1 MRRRSLLATLAAG
14 GAGAAGWAAALR
26 PGTAAAAEPL
36 VTADRI
42 VFGQT
47 AALGGPAS
55 ALGTGMRQ
63 GILAAFAEA
72 NKAGGVKGRKLEL
85 VSKDDGYEPGRS
97 AGATRELIEKDRVF
111 ALIGPVGTPTSAAAQ
126 PVATEAEV
134 PFIGPFTG
142 AEFLRDAMLDN
153 VVNFRASYFQ
163 ETEVMVERLT
173 KDLGVS
179 KIAAVYQN
187 DSFGH
192 AGLSGA
198 KLALSKRNLRLAA
211 EGTYERNTTAV
222 AEGLASIA
230 KEKPEAVVMV
240 GAYKPCAEFIRQAK
254 QARLGATFVV
264 ISFVGSDALTAEL
277 GENGPGVVLTQVV
290 PFPRAPSVPVVKRYQ
305 EALKAAEPDASPGFV
320 SLEGYLVGRLA
331 IAALGRLD
339 GVPTRDDFL
348 SAILAGAPIDID
360 GFGLKYGAGDNQG
373 SDQVFLTV
381 IGPDGAFRAVDRL
394 KKGRRKRPAG
404 IGRTRDGGNARR
416 RRYRRARLRFG
427 GRSSTPSSPSS
438 SSPRPSPR

>member
-1 MRRRSLLATLAAG
+1 MRRRSLLAILAAG
-14 GAGAAGWAAALR
+14 GAGARAFS
-26 PGTAAAAEPL
+26 PGTAVGAAEPA
-36 VTADRI
+36 VAADRI
-42 VFGQT
+42 VFGQ
-47 AALGGPAS
+47 AAPLGGPAS

-72 NKAGGVKGRKLEL
+72 NKAGGVKGRRLEL

-97 AGATRELIEKDRVF
+97 AAATRELIEKDGVF

-126 PVATEAEV
+126 PVAAEGDV

-153 VVNFRASYFQ
+153 VVNLRASYFQ

-173 KDLGVS
+173 KDLGIT
-179 KIAAVYQN
+179 KIATFYQN

-192 AGLSGA
+192 AGLSGV
-198 KLALSKRNLRLAA
+198 KLALSKRNLRHAA

-222 AEGLASIA
+222 AEGLAAIA

-240 GAYKPCAEFIRQAK
+240 GTYKPCAEFIRQAK

-264 ISFVGSDALTAEL
+264 ISFVGSDALAAEL
-277 GENGPGVVLTQVV
+277 GENGPGVVVTQVV
-290 PFPRAPSVPVVKRYQ
+290 PFPRDPSVPVVKRYQ
-305 EALKAAEPDASPGFV
+305 EALKAAEPSAAPGFV

-331 IAALGRLD
+331 AAALGRLE
-339 GVPTRDDFL
+339 GVPTREDFL
-348 SAILAGAPIDID
+348 GAVLSGAPIDID
-360 GFGLKYGAGDNQG
+360 GFRLKYGAGDNQG

-394 KKGRRKRPAG
+394 KKG
-404 IGRTRDGGNARR
+404 
-416 RRYRRARLRFG
+416 
-427 GRSSTPSSPSS
+427 
-438 SSPRPSPR
+438 